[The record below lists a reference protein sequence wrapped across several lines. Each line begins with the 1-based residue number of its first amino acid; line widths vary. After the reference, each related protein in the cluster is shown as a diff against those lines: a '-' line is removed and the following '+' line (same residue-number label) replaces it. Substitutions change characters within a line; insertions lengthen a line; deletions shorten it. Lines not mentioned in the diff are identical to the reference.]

1 MRARSGRAWLR
12 AGVVLAVVVAVDQA
26 TKAIVRSSIPR
37 GGSEKFFIGINL
49 VNTRNKGVAFGLL
62 AGGGGVVIAIIGV
75 ALVALTV
82 YFATHVDKPLLW
94 LPTGLLLG
102 GAVGNLLDRVR
113 GDAVTDF
120 IDLPLWPPFN
130 VADMAITFGVLTL
143 LYALEAP
150 RARRGREK
158 ASHDDPHEA
167 S

>member
-1 MRARSGRAWLR
+1 MSTRSGGAWLR
-12 AGVVLAVVVAVDQA
+12 AGVVFAVVVGIDQA

-37 GGSEKFFIGINL
+37 GGSHRFFLGIDL

-62 AGGGGVVIAIIGV
+62 SGGGGVVIAVIAV
-75 ALVALTV
+75 ALVALAA
-82 YFATHVDKPLLW
+82 YFATHADKPLLW

-130 VADMAITFGVLTL
+130 VADMAITFGVLSL

-150 RARRGREK
+150 RVRRGRNDP
-158 ASHDDPHEA
+158 AQDDVHEA

>member
-1 MRARSGRAWLR
+1 MTASSGRAWLR
-12 AGVVLAVVVAVDQA
+12 AALVFAIVVGLDQA
-26 TKAIVRSSIPR
+26 SKAAVRSSIPR
-37 GGSEKFFIGINL
+37 GDSEKLFLGINL

-62 AGGGGVVIAIIGV
+62 SGGGAAVVAIIGA
-75 ALVALTV
+75 ALVLLVV
-82 YFATHVDKPLLW
+82 YFALHTGRPLLW

-102 GAVGNLLDRVR
+102 GAIANLVDRLV

-130 VADMAITFGVLTL
+130 VADMAITFGVLSL

-150 RARRGREK
+150 RGRRRR
-158 ASHDDPHEA
+158 DDAHEA

>member
-1 MRARSGRAWLR
+1 MSLPHGRAWVR
-12 AGVVLAVVVAVDQA
+12 VGIVFVVVVALDQA
-26 TKAIVRSSIPR
+26 TKAIIRSSIPR
-37 GGSEKFFIGINL
+37 GSSEKFFLGINL

-62 AGGGGVVIAIIGV
+62 SGGGAAVVAIIGA
-75 ALVALTV
+75 ALVLLVV
-82 YFATHVDKPLLW
+82 YFALHTGRPLLW

-102 GAVGNLLDRVR
+102 GAIGNLVDRIG

-130 VADMAITFGVLTL
+130 VADMAITFGVLSL

-150 RARRGREK
+150 RGRRRR
-158 ASHDDPHEA
+158 DDAHEA

>member
-1 MRARSGRAWLR
+1 MSVPRGRAWLR
-12 AGVVLAVVVAVDQA
+12 AGLVFAAVVALDQA

-37 GGSEKFFIGINL
+37 GSSEKFFLGINF
-49 VNTRNKGVAFGLL
+49 VNTRNTGVAFGLL
-62 AGGGGVVIAIIGV
+62 SGGGAVVVVIIAV
-75 ALVALTV
+75 ALVALAA
-82 YFATHVDKPLLW
+82 YFATHADKPLLW

-130 VADMAITFGVLTL
+130 VADMAITFGVLSL

-150 RARRGREK
+150 RARRRR
-158 ASHDDPHEA
+158 DDAHEA
-167 S
+167 P

>member
-1 MRARSGRAWLR
+1 MSAAGGRAWLR
-12 AGVVLAVVVAVDQA
+12 AGAVFVIVVGVDQA
-26 TKAIVRSSIPR
+26 TKAIVRSSIPQ
-37 GGSEKFFIGINL
+37 GSSEKFFIGINL

-62 AGGGGVVIAIIGV
+62 SGGGGVVIAIIAV
-75 ALVALTV
+75 ALVALLA
-82 YFATHVDKPLLW
+82 YFATHAGKPLLW

-130 VADMAITFGVLTL
+130 IADMAITFGVLSL

-150 RARRGREK
+150 RARRGR
-158 ASHDDPHEA
+158 DDAHEA

>member
-1 MRARSGRAWLR
+1 MSGPRGRAWLR
-12 AGVVLAVVVAVDQA
+12 VAVVFAIVVALDQA

-37 GGSEKFFIGINL
+37 GSTEKFFLGINF

-62 AGGGGVVIAIIGV
+62 SGGGGLVVAIIGV
-75 ALVALTV
+75 ALVALV
-82 YFATHVDKPLLW
+82 AYFATHAERPLLW

-102 GAVGNLLDRVR
+102 GAIGNLLDRVR

-130 VADMAITFGVLTL
+130 VADMAITFGVLSL

-150 RARRGREK
+150 RARRRDR
-158 ASHDDPHEA
+158 DDAHEA

>member
-1 MRARSGRAWLR
+1 MSVPRGRAWLR
-12 AGVVLAVVVAVDQA
+12 VGIVFVTVVAVDQA
-26 TKAIVRSSIPR
+26 SKAIVRSSIPR
-37 GGSEKFFIGINL
+37 GGSEKFFLGINF
-49 VNTRNKGVAFGLL
+49 VNTRNNGVAFGLL
-62 AGGGGVVIAIIGV
+62 SGGGGIVIAIIAV
-75 ALVALTV
+75 ALVALV
-82 YFATHVDKPLLW
+82 GYFATHSDKPLLW
-94 LPTGLLLG
+94 LPTGMLLG

-150 RARRGREK
+150 RGRRKR
-158 ASHDDPHEA
+158 DDAHEA

>member
-1 MRARSGRAWLR
+1 MSLPHGRAWVR
-12 AGVVLAVVVAVDQA
+12 VGIVFVVVVALDQA
-26 TKAIVRSSIPR
+26 TKAIIRSSIPR
-37 GGSEKFFIGINL
+37 ESSEKFFLGINL
-49 VNTRNKGVAFGLL
+49 VNTRNNGVAFGLL
-62 AGGGGVVIAIIGV
+62 SGGGGVVIAIIAV
-75 ALVALTV
+75 ALVALV
-82 YFATHVDKPLLW
+82 AYFATHADKPLLW

-130 VADMAITFGVLTL
+130 VADMAITFGVLSL

-150 RARRGREK
+150 RGRRGR
-158 ASHDDPHEA
+158 DDADAHEA

>member
-1 MRARSGRAWLR
+1 MSAWLR
-12 AGVVLAVVVAVDQA
+12 AGLVFVVVLALDQA

-37 GGSEKFFIGINL
+37 GDTEKFFLGINL

-62 AGGGGVVIAIIGV
+62 SGGGGLVIAIIAA
-75 ALVALTV
+75 ALVLLLA
-82 YFATHVDKPLLW
+82 YFATHADKPLLW

-102 GAVGNLLDRVR
+102 GAIGNLLDRIR

-130 VADMAITFGVLTL
+130 VADMAITFGVLSL

-150 RARRGREK
+150 RARRD
-158 ASHDDPHEA
+158 AA
-167 S
+167 